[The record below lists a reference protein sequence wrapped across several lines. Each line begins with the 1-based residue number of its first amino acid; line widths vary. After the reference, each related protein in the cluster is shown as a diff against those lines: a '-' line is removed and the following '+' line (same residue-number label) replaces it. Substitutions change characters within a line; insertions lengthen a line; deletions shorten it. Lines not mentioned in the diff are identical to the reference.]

1 MTTLIGDFLNLVEL
15 NQRRLC
21 AFFRPPL
28 GESHINLG
36 KGVKGSFP
44 AIQHPPQRGDN
55 ETQTGLKVQKPFL
68 SHWEHVLDAHSIVL
82 SCMLLSALAAERSVP
97 GKCPQGPL
105 ESPGLE
111 EVGLRPV
118 RRSGLGDKP
127 SCLLQRRW
135 EHVNKSLI
143 RAIVFIPFSSQLNGL
158 LPSHGAVYLERDK
171 EKEWNGWG
179 YKRF

>member
-1 MTTLIGDFLNLVEL
+1 
-15 NQRRLC
+15 
-21 AFFRPPL
+21 
-28 GESHINLG
+28 
-36 KGVKGSFP
+36 
-44 AIQHPPQRGDN
+44 
-55 ETQTGLKVQKPFL
+55 
-68 SHWEHVLDAHSIVL
+68 
-82 SCMLLSALAAERSVP
+82 MLLSAIAAEPSVP

-158 LPSHGAVYLERDK
+158 LPSHRAFYLERDK

-179 YKRF
+179 YKRFKIPHRKIKINSLGSSLVFANSPVWDVLLGNQQANKLLYPRLFRFSSRNFDCNCQKIFA

>member
-1 MTTLIGDFLNLVEL
+1 
-15 NQRRLC
+15 
-21 AFFRPPL
+21 
-28 GESHINLG
+28 
-36 KGVKGSFP
+36 
-44 AIQHPPQRGDN
+44 
-55 ETQTGLKVQKPFL
+55 
-68 SHWEHVLDAHSIVL
+68 
-82 SCMLLSALAAERSVP
+82 MLLSALAAERSVP

-118 RRSGLGDKP
+118 RRSGLGGKP